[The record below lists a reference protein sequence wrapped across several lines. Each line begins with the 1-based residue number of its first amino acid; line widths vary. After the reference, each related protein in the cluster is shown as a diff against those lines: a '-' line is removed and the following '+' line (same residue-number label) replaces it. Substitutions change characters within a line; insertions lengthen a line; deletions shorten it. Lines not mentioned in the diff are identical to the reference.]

1 MRPDVTHRLLTCP
14 TVADI
19 WNDVEHQV
27 AIILDKH
34 YTTSDAVNTTHCRA
48 KQISASYTLSTLGQP
63 PSAHSTPSNSTLQ
76 KISLMMAHEETR
88 RATHHIREEH
98 DQAQN
103 TKRTQIAQS
112 KADLLAFQAH
122 LRTILHATH
131 TAVAECLTIL
141 GEIPARDTHGK
152 IIAEMTLRRHLPLSC
167 ADMPVGTY
175 IAMVGTERRVAPRQG
190 AMNKRTK
197 LIHTIQSE
205 TCVQFVAT
213 TDLAHQDHHPAP
225 SGPPI
230 HHFLWWGMVALPPP
244 HRTQGNHLPQT
255 ASA

>member
-1 MRPDVTHRLLTCP
+1 MWKKPSSLNLTMLIDILNQADTPYSSSAAPTTTPHCSRCGQPVRPDTTHRLLTCP

-19 WNDVEHQV
+19 WNDVERQV
-27 AIILDKH
+27 ATILDKH

-63 PSAHSTPSNSTLQ
+63 PSAHRTPSNSTLQ

-88 RATHHIREEH
+88 RATHHIREEYE
-98 DQAQN
+98 QAQN

-152 IIAEMTLRRHLPLSC
+152 VIAEMTLRRHLPL
-167 ADMPVGTY
+167 
-175 IAMVGTERRVAPRQG
+175 
-190 AMNKRTK
+190 
-197 LIHTIQSE
+197 
-205 TCVQFVAT
+205 
-213 TDLAHQDHHPAP
+213 
-225 SGPPI
+225 
-230 HHFLWWGMVALPPP
+230 
-244 HRTQGNHLPQT
+244 
-255 ASA
+255 